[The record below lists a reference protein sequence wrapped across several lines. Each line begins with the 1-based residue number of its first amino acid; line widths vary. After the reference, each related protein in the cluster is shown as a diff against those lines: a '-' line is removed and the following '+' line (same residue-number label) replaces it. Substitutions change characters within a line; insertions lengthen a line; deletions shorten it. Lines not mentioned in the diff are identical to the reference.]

1 MKIHVLEAF
10 GQVTDTGKAITIFVA
25 AMIVFA
31 LQDAITKHL
40 SVGYPA
46 PQLLVMRFAVFA
58 IVAVVINARGH
69 GIRNGIRTGLQTSC
83 FWLQILRSLVIVAE
97 IGFFILSVQTL
108 PLADSH
114 AILAVS
120 PLIVTALSVPFL
132 GERVGLRR
140 WIAVLVGFAGILI
153 ILRPSLRT
161 VDIGMVYALITA
173 ILFALY
179 MVLTRIVSLKDEAG
193 TSMLYMGVI
202 GVIITSA
209 VAPVYW
215 TWPDV
220 SGWAFLLALAGMS
233 TAAHL
238 MLLKALSMSP
248 ASVLQPFNYT
258 LLVWV
263 TLVGFVV
270 FGDFP
275 DTPTIIGAAIVVASG
290 LYTFYRERVRSDRS

>member
-1 MKIHVLEAF
+1 VRAQES
-10 GQVTDTGKAITIFVA
+10 DSGKAITIFVV

-31 LQDAITKHL
+31 FQDAITKHL

-46 PQLLVMRFAVFA
+46 PQLLLMRFAVFA
-58 IVAVVINARGH
+58 IVAAAINARG
-69 GIRNGIRTGLQTSC
+69 GGFRKGLRRGFRTEC

-97 IGFFILSVQTL
+97 IGFFILSVRTL
-108 PLADSH
+108 PLADAH
-114 AILAVS
+114 AIIAVS
-120 PLIVTALSVPFL
+120 PLICTALSVPFL

-140 WIAVLVGFAGILI
+140 WAAVLVGFAGILI
-153 ILRPSLRT
+153 ILRPTFRV
-161 VDIGMVYALITA
+161 VDEGMVYALITA
-173 ILFALY
+173 VLFALY
-179 MVLTRIVSLKDEAG
+179 QVLTRIASLRDEAG
-193 TSMLYMGVI
+193 TSMLYMGVV
-202 GVIITSA
+202 GVVVTGA
-209 VAPVYW
+209 VAPFYW
-215 TWPDV
+215 VWPDV
-220 SGWAFLLALAGMS
+220 QGWAFLLTLAAMS

-263 TLVGFVV
+263 TVVGFVV

-290 LYTFYRERVRSDRS
+290 LYTFYRERVRTGRS